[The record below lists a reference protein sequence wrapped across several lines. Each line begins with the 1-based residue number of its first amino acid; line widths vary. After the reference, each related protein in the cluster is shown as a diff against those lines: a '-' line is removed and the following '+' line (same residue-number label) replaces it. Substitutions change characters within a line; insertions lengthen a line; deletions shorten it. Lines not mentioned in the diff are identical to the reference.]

1 MGIRLD
7 KPWQSLDDAAIEA
20 LPGQLGVYHIADA
33 DGTVL
38 SVGYAGAREPFGM
51 QSALR
56 REIEQHGGAATQFR
70 CEFTSNCRSRWD
82 ELLMLHLAD
91 HGELPEPQ
99 RNQAQRVGRL
109 TPPGSP
115 ADGREAAQEAA
126 RALSSQPLTLDR
138 FSSIHCIA
146 SARMCT

>member
-7 KPWQSLDDAAIEA
+7 KPWQQLDDAAIA
-20 LPGQLGVYHIADA
+20 TLPSQLGVYHIADA

-56 REIEQHGGAATQFR
+56 REIERLGAAATQFR
-70 CEFTSNCRSRWD
+70 CEFTSNYRSRWD

-99 RNQAQRVGRL
+99 RDQATRVGRL
-109 TPPGSP
+109 SP
-115 ADGREAAQEAA
+115 A
-126 RALSSQPLTLDR
+126 
-138 FSSIHCIA
+138 
-146 SARMCT
+146 

>member
-7 KPWQSLDDAAIEA
+7 KPWRPLNGAAIDA
-20 LPGQLGVYHIADA
+20 LPAQLGVYHVADA
-33 DGTVL
+33 HGTVL

-56 REIEQHGGAATQFR
+56 REMEQHGNATQFR
-70 CEFTSNCRSRWD
+70 CEFTSNYRCRWD

-99 RNQAQRVGRL
+99 RDQAQRVGRL
-109 TPPGSP
+109 TPS
-115 ADGREAAQEAA
+115 
-126 RALSSQPLTLDR
+126 
-138 FSSIHCIA
+138 
-146 SARMCT
+146 

>member
-7 KPWQSLDDAAIEA
+7 KPWQRLDSETIDA
-20 LPGQLGVYHIADA
+20 LPAQLGVYHIADA

-38 SVGYAGAREPFGM
+38 SVGYAGAHELFGM

-56 REIEQHGGAATQFR
+56 SEMARHDGAATQFR
-70 CEFTSNCRSRWD
+70 CEFTSNYRSRWD

-99 RNQAQRVGRL
+99 RDQAQRVGRL
-109 TPPGSP
+109 TPS
-115 ADGREAAQEAA
+115 
-126 RALSSQPLTLDR
+126 
-138 FSSIHCIA
+138 
-146 SARMCT
+146 